1 MAPRDVY
8 ALMPCEYVIPHGKK
22 HFVDVVWLIILK
34 DCSDY
39 QFDWLA
45 RQLSVKKSDCQWRRC
60 RTPSFNPWVRKTP

>member
-34 DCSDY
+34 DCFDY

-45 RQLSVKKSDCQWRRC
+45 MQPSVEE
-60 RTPSFNPWVRKTP
+60 